1 MNARLVQVVLLILV
15 SAVTAQ
21 AAVVKAWIV
30 LAEGDPLGGSTVST
44 LNSPFTDGV
53 GRVGFVGSLAD
64 NQRFIW
70 WDTGPVFFSGSIPGL
85 TGGEGTMGV
94 SDAGGFIYS
103 PNVDG
108 NDAVV
113 THGGVLL
120 KKGDPVPPLPGLY
133 SSFNSRPMMLP
144 NGTAFWVGGT
154 ATSPTGST
162 SNRHLFKAADPTDPQ
177 SITRVLGG
185 GDVIEGKT
193 IKTSASNFNY
203 WISDNGEHHIHVLD
217 MDVPLNEHVYVDGA
231 FVAQEGSP
239 TGQGD
244 NWSSFDIVS
253 INNAGKYIF
262 TGDTDGPANTD
273 EFIAYNGVIAVRE
286 GDTLDGVTLASGYTL
301 RAASINNLNQVAHIW
316 GSSTTEHLFFGDGA
330 DLLASV
336 HLLGTGDGLD
346 VDGDGQADYTVTDFA
361 AASSVGPGLSLAEN
375 GYIYVEVEVTPVAGG
390 TEFEAIIGISLLSS
404 GACCFHDGHCEQ
416 LSQDD
421 CTAAG
426 GAVWRP
432 DVACEPNPCFQRADL
447 NCDGA
452 VNVFDIDPFVLAL
465 TSGPGFEAYFAEF
478 QGCDPLLADVNCDGA
493 VNVFDID
500 PFVLLLTSR

>member
-1 MNARLVQVVLLILV
+1 MNARPTQIVLLILV

-21 AAVVKAWIV
+21 AAVVSAWIV

-70 WDTGPVFFSGSIPGL
+70 WDNGPVFFSGSIPGL

-154 ATSPTGST
+154 ATSPTGSS

-185 GDVIEGKT
+185 GDVIEG
-193 IKTSASNFNY
+193 
-203 WISDNGEHHIHVLD
+203 
-217 MDVPLNEHVYVDGA
+217 
-231 FVAQEGSP
+231 
-239 TGQGD
+239 
-244 NWSSFDIVS
+244 
-253 INNAGKYIF
+253 
-262 TGDTDGPANTD
+262 
-273 EFIAYNGVIAVRE
+273 
-286 GDTLDGVTLASGYTL
+286 
-301 RAASINNLNQVAHIW
+301 
-316 GSSTTEHLFFGDGA
+316 
-330 DLLASV
+330 
-336 HLLGTGDGLD
+336 
-346 VDGDGQADYTVTDFA
+346 
-361 AASSVGPGLSLAEN
+361 
-375 GYIYVEVEVTPVAGG
+375 
-390 TEFEAIIGISLLSS
+390 
-404 GACCFHDGHCEQ
+404 
-416 LSQDD
+416 
-421 CTAAG
+421 
-426 GAVWRP
+426 
-432 DVACEPNPCFQRADL
+432 
-447 NCDGA
+447 
-452 VNVFDIDPFVLAL
+452 
-465 TSGPGFEAYFAEF
+465 
-478 QGCDPLLADVNCDGA
+478 
-493 VNVFDID
+493 
-500 PFVLLLTSR
+500 

>member
-1 MNARLVQVVLLILV
+1 MNARPTQIVLLILV

-21 AAVVKAWIV
+21 AAVVSAWIV

-70 WDTGPVFFSGSIPGL
+70 WDNGPVFFSGSIPGL

-154 ATSPTGST
+154 ATSPTGSS

-262 TGDTDGPANTD
+262 TGDTDGPAETD
-273 EFIAYNGVIAVRE
+273 EFIAFNGVIVVRE

-316 GSSTTEHLFFGDGA
+316 GSSSTEHLFLGDGA

-346 VDGDGQADYTVTDFA
+346 VDDDGQADYTITDFA
-361 AASSVGPGLSLAEN
+361 AASSVGPVCLWPKTATYMLRSRLFRSPAAE
-375 GYIYVEVEVTPVAGG
+375 V
-390 TEFEAIIGISLLSS
+390 EAIIGISLLSS
-404 GACCFHDGHCEQ
+404 GA
-416 LSQDD
+416 
-421 CTAAG
+421 AASTTDI
-426 GAVWRP
+426 ANNCRRMAAPRP
-432 DVACEPNPCFQRADL
+432 VARVASDVACRRIRASSADL

-478 QGCDPLLADVNCDGA
+478 QGCDPLLADIDGDGE
-493 VNVFDID
+493 VNVVDID
-500 PFVLLLTSR
+500 PFVALLVGD